1 MWDASGCHLSLWP
14 VGSKSDSHNPLLKSS
29 EFARAAWGLRETLY
43 LPILVYPK
51 GYYAGDRWTASREMP
66 RPRCAKG
73 QSLHVFCRS
82 TTLGHLHTKCVASW
96 RLSEPVAF
104 TLFSF
109 VCACAVLRFE
119 LRAYTLSHSTSTFL
133 WFFFFQDGDLLFLV
147 ERGSWTGLELKILLP
162 QPPKCWDYMNV
173 PPWPAPFVYFFFF
186 GSTGVWL
193 RASCLLGRH
202 STTWVTAPALF
213 CVVYFWD
220 RVSNYLPGLALNH

>member
-133 WFFFFQDGDLLFLV
+133 WFFFSKMGIFCFWLR
-147 ERGSWTGLELKILLP
+147 EGLELALNSKFSCLSLPSAGITWMYHHDQLLLSI
-162 QPPKCWDYMNV
+162 
-173 PPWPAPFVYFFFF
+173 FFFF
-186 GSTGVWL
+186 WQY
-193 RASCLLGRH
+193 
-202 STTWVTAPALF
+202 W
-213 CVVYFWD
+213 
-220 RVSNYLPGLALNH
+220 GLTQGIMLAR